1 MDLGQGY
8 LSENLKVDAV
18 SGYTSAGTSPI
29 TATGVD
35 CAGYDGVMFLA
46 QITVANDNNYLTA
59 GFAAADT
66 GYTPNTS
73 ARVVSGTSPS
83 NEFMVLDIL
92 RPSAR
97 WVNAIM
103 TLGTSSAIVGIWAIR
118 YRSRAL
124 PVTNAVAGTQGVT
137 QYAAG

>member
-8 LSENLKVDAV
+8 LSENLKIDAV
-18 SGYTSAGTSPI
+18 SGYTAAGTSPI

-46 QITVANDNNYLTA
+46 QIGTAADGNYLTA
-59 GFAAADT
+59 GFAAADS
-66 GYTPNTS
+66 GYTPNTA
-73 ARVVSGTSPS
+73 ARVISGTSPS
-83 NEFMVLDIL
+83 QEILVLDIL

-97 WVNAIM
+97 FVNAIM
-103 TLGTSSAIVGIWAIR
+103 TLGTSSTIVGIWAIR

-124 PVTNAVAGTQGVT
+124 PVTNTLSGTLVQT
-137 QYAAG
+137 QYATG